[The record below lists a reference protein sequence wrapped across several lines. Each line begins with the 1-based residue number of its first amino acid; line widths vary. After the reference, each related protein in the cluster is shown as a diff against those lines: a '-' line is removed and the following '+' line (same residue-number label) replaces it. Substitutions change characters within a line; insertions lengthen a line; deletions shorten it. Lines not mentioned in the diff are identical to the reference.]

1 MDNYFLLLTALIL
14 EICLDWPQV
23 FYKYLKHPIIWIGS
37 IIKIFDNLLNKD
49 SYSFNLKKS
58 FGILI
63 VLIIVFFGLIFFELL
78 SKFFGNFFFAEI
90 FYIFIIWSFMCTR
103 SLYSHIKQIE
113 KNLNDNNLEKAKKS
127 LSKVVARDTKYLS
140 KKGIIRAS
148 LESLSESTSDG
159 IVAPIFWYFIFG
171 IPGLIIFKIVSTL
184 DSMIGYKS
192 KKYLAFG
199 YASAKLDDIFNFIPS
214 RLTGLIFVILSSKP
228 KYTFRIMI
236 KNANRLSSPNAG
248 WPESAFAGAL
258 SIRLGGPKTYSNYC
272 NSDKW
277 LNEECKDP
285 TLKNFHEGLELYKK
299 TIFLLFIIIV
309 FFTISQF
316 FKTL

>member
-1 MDNYFLLLTALIL
+1 MLA
-14 EICLDWPQV
+14 
-23 FYKYLKHPIIWIGS
+23 
-37 IIKIFDNLLNKD
+37 
-49 SYSFNLKKS
+49 
-58 FGILI
+58 
-63 VLIIVFFGLIFFELL
+63 
-78 SKFFGNFFFAEI
+78 SKFFENFFLAEI
-90 FYIFIIWSFMCTR
+90 FYVFIIWSLMCTR
-103 SLYSHIKQIE
+103 SLYSHVKQIE
-113 KNLNDNNLEKAKKS
+113 NNLNDNNLLKAKKS
-127 LSKVVARDTKYLS
+127 LSKVVGRETKYLS

-214 RLTGLIFVILSSKP
+214 RLTGFIFVILSSKP

-236 KNANRLSSPNAG
+236 KNANKLSSPNAG

-258 SIRLGGPKTYSNYC
+258 SVRLGGPKRYFNHS

-285 TLKNFHEGLELYKK
+285 TLKNFREGLELYKK
-299 TIFLLFIIIV
+299 TILLLIFIIV

-316 FKTL
+316 LKTL

>member
-14 EICLDWPQV
+14 EIYLDWPQV

-58 FGILI
+58 FGFLT
-63 VLIIVFFGLIFFELL
+63 VLITIFLGLIFYELV
-78 SKFFGNFFFAEI
+78 SKFFENFFLAEI
-90 FYIFIIWSFMCTR
+90 FYIFIIWSFMCTK
-103 SLYSHIKQIE
+103 SLYSHIKEIE
-113 KNLNDNNLEKAKKS
+113 NNLNDNNLLKAKKS
-127 LSKVVARDTKYLS
+127 LSKVVGRDTKYLS
-140 KKGIIRAS
+140 KNDIIRAS

-192 KKYLAFG
+192 KKYQAFG
-199 YASAKLDDIFNFIPS
+199 YASAKLDDILNFIPS

-228 KYTFRIMI
+228 KYTFSIMI
-236 KNANRLSSPNAG
+236 NNANKLSSPNAG
-248 WPESAFAGAL
+248 WPESAFSGAL
-258 SIRLGGPKTYSNYC
+258 SIRLGGPKTYSNHS

-285 TLKNFHEGLELYKK
+285 TLKDFQEGLKLYKK
-299 TIFLLFIIIV
+299 TIFLLIIIIV

-316 FKTL
+316 LKTL